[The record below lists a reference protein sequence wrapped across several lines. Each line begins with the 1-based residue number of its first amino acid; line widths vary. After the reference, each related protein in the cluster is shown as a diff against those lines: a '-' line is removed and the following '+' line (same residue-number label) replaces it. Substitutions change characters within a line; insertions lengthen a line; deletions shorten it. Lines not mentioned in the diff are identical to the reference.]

1 MRAWFMIVAM
11 TLGLAGWWV
20 GQGKAGR
27 TTDDATQ
34 TGMVTAMDDPNPAP
48 TPR

>member
-20 GQGKAGR
+20 GQGR
-27 TTDDATQ
+27 TGESGADSGT
-34 TGMVTAMDDPNPAP
+34 VSAMDDPGPTP
-48 TPR
+48 TPRPR